1 MQYANCF
8 FFFFLPFDNRA
19 FQYGGDGTI
28 GHVQLHGPSMDWL
41 HLNLEI

>member
-1 MQYANCF
+1 MYANCF
-8 FFFFLPFDNRA
+8 ILPFDNRA
-19 FQYGGDGTI
+19 FLYGGDGTT